1 MENKIWQWL
10 VKIWS
15 ALTGKI
21 SLAVQIASVLSLT
34 LVSVLVVLLVANRL
48 GVEDSFLRLLGIE
61 DSFLLLLGILL
72 FLLLFSALIIWLVLY
87 PRQHNKASIG
97 DFFRRI
103 IDRTTELR
111 CGPFRLK
118 MVPDLDFSQRKP
130 EAHIKSDKVISDPV
144 SPRSKL
150 DNNSGASLSDT
161 ATSSGS
167 SDINKLKGRAEQG
180 DARAQASL
188 GTLYYKGLEVEQ
200 DRVKAAKW
208 YRLAAEQGNANAQFN
223 LGLLYYSG
231 EGVEQDY
238 AEAAK
243 YFRLAAEQKIAK
255 AQFGLGVLYYKGE
268 EVKQDYAEA
277 AEWYRLAAEQGLA
290 EAQFN
295 LGVLYYKGEEVKQDY
310 AEAAEW
316 YRLAAEQGHAK
327 AQFNLGVSY
336 HNGEGVAQNYSEA
349 YIWFSL
355 ASASND
361 PDARKARNKVAR
373 KLDSGAMKNAQA
385 EATRREEKIRR
396 KREGESQ

>member
-1 MENKIWQWL
+1 M
-10 VKIWS
+10 
-15 ALTGKI
+15 TGKI
-21 SLAVQIASVLSLT
+21 SLAVQIASMLSLT
-34 LVSVLVVLLVANRL
+34 LVSVLVVLLIANRL

-188 GTLYYKGLEVEQ
+188 GALYYKGLEVEQ
-200 DRVKAAKW
+200 DRVK
-208 YRLAAEQGNANAQFN
+208 
-223 LGLLYYSG
+223 
-231 EGVEQDY
+231 
-238 AEAAK
+238 AAK

-277 AEWYRLAAEQGLA
+277 AKWYRLAAEQGLA

-295 LGVLYYKGEEVKQDY
+295 LGLLYDKGEGVEQNHT
-310 AEAAEW
+310 EAAKW

>member
-1 MENKIWQWL
+1 M
-10 VKIWS
+10 
-15 ALTGKI
+15 TGKK
-21 SLAVQIASVLSLT
+21 SLPVQIASLLALT

-48 GVEDSFLRLLGIE
+48 GVEDSFLRLLGI
-61 DSFLLLLGILL
+61 
-72 FLLLFSALIIWLVLY
+72 LFSPTLVICAAVLY
-87 PRQHNKASIG
+87 LWRQLEPHIG
-97 DFFRRI
+97 GLLS
-103 IDRTTELR
+103 RTTKLDM
-111 CGPFRLK
+111 GPFSILAQPNK
-118 MVPDLDFSQRKP
+118 MIGPILTRSRSGD
-130 EAHIKSDKVISDPV
+130 KSE
-144 SPRSKL
+144 
-150 DNNSGASLSDT
+150 ASLSDM
-161 ATSSGS
+161 ATSP
-167 SDINKLKGRAEQG
+167 DEIKKKAEQG
-180 DARAQASL
+180 DAEAQFKL
-188 GTLYYKGLEVEQ
+188 GVLYYNGNGAKQ
-200 DRVKAAKW
+200 NRAKAAK
-208 YRLAAEQGNANAQFN
+208 YFRLAAEQGNANAQFN
-223 LGLLYYSG
+223 LGLLYYKG

-255 AQFGLGVLYYKGE
+255 AQFSLGVLYYKGE

-277 AEWYRLAAEQGLA
+277 AKWYRLAAEQGLA

-295 LGVLYYKGEEVKQDY
+295 LGLLYDKGERVEQNHT
-310 AEAAEW
+310 EAAEW